1 MSAAPVVSLSNHAA
15 TASALDPSFDELRTV
30 SRRRDA
36 CCSVR
41 QPCGEPV
48 EPRLVGVVAFRHA
61 QDAASGR
68 C

>member
-41 QPCGEPV
+41 QPCG
-48 EPRLVGVVAFRHA
+48 
-61 QDAASGR
+61 
-68 C
+68 